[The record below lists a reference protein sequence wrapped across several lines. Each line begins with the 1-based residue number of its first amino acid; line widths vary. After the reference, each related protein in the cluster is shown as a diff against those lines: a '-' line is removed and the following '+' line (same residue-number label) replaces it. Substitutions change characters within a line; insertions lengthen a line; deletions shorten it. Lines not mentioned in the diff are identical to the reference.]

1 MDVETLENNHQEWL
15 IDEFV
20 EVANRLL
27 PLYLPDIKGNSKVK
41 EEINTRLVRSYTS
54 QRLMDEPI
62 RQNRYAFY
70 RYRHLLQL
78 LLIKRLLSDGIGTTA
93 INDLLTSKT
102 NEELKSLLIGGISLN
117 LTTAHPPL
125 QSIQNSTNSALDF
138 LADLK
143 GKRSQSP
150 STIRGNV
157 KQKSQSSPAPNQDT
171 MSALDETYNHQNLLD
186 KEESWT
192 RLRILDGLELHIR
205 DDFVYPNSLK
215 ERESLIELFR
225 NILSKFFKRRQ
236 L

>member
-1 MDVETLENNHQEWL
+1 MDLETLENNHQEWL

-20 EVANRLL
+20 EVANGLL

-41 EEINTRLVRSYTS
+41 EEINTRLVRSYAS

-102 NEELKSLLIGGISLN
+102 NDELKSLLIGGISLN
-117 LTTAHPPL
+117 ITTAHPPL
-125 QSIQNSTNSALDF
+125 QSIPNSSNSALDF

-157 KQKSQSSPAPNQDT
+157 KQKSQSSPAPNQNT
-171 MSALDETYNHQNLLD
+171 MSALDETDQNSWD
-186 KEESWT
+186 KEENWT

-205 DDFVYPNSLK
+205 DDLIYPNSIK
-215 ERESLIELFR
+215 ERESLMELFR